1 MSQYINEAFKQ
12 FRLLESEDLDLSPT
26 GLDTLDT
33 YMNQAM
39 SDEDIDII
47 DLEAEAE
54 EDLKKSYIG
63 KVICDCNVCHSNI
76 FYNKEDIVID
86 EDGVVNPEDEC
97 PYCMSLD
104 GYTIVGEIKPY
115 EEGVIEEEPEDD
127 IDLDVNLEGNEEAE
141 EPLEVESEEDDDE
154 KEDDDLDES
163 LTEAFSEGQRVY
175 IKPNKRFGKIKSH
188 IKNDLYEVE
197 TYDGEDKNLPDR
209 VDTYYASDLE
219 LNESLPLSGVAKL
232 KGKSTLRRRD
242 EHDGCKCI
250 LGRNNTELSGD
261 EDLHESIDD
270 TYNDVMTPE
279 EARKYWDSEKDSDP
293 VLAEFDNFQDWYDE
307 SVKNGYIKESITEET
322 DITTV
327 KVDALS
333 NGPEDEEEFKSWLAN
348 HYPNLS
354 CEFTDDIYDNLIL
367 TGPKQDIKK
376 YLLNDYSYEVEGED
390 WVVTQY
396 PQLKESI
403 TESTEKFEIAP
414 AGQGKWKVLKNSVD
428 GGRVSEDSRIVID
441 ADTKEEAREI
451 LLANG
456 FKAEELLESIENV
469 SIDTED
475 ETMTM
480 TTKEDGGVVIETS
493 PKEEFE
499 ETFEEEEP
507 TELENGDEMIA
518 PLGPETEDELGITD
532 EPEEDMDFDFGEE
545 TPEEDVDIEEFDEET
560 FDGLGESYLRRCYE
574 NVNSFKTTNVI
585 CNENL
590 LTVEGNIGFKSGN
603 VKRTSFIFEAK
614 ESNNGKYVFE
624 GYNNEINIGKKAFR
638 LNCSIDNKKIIPES
652 LKYNY
657 RSKNDLNESVKLHGT
672 VKAPK
677 RG

>member
-12 FRLLESEDLDLSPT
+12 FRLLESEDFNLSPE

-33 YMNQAM
+33 FMNQAM
-39 SDEDIDII
+39 DDEYVDVY

-86 EDGVVNPEDEC
+86 EEGIVNIEDEC

-115 EEGVIEEEPEDD
+115 EEGVAEEEPEDD
-127 IDLDVNLEGNEEAE
+127 VDLDVDLEGNEEAE
-141 EPLEVESEEDDDE
+141 EPIEIEPEEDEDDE

-163 LTEAFSEGQRVY
+163 LQ
-175 IKPNKRFGKIKSH
+175 
-188 IKNDLYEVE
+188 
-197 TYDGEDKNLPDR
+197 
-209 VDTYYASDLE
+209 
-219 LNESLPLSGVAKL
+219 LSGVAKL

-261 EDLHESIDD
+261 KDLHESIELGDD
-270 TYNDVMTPE
+270 GQTIWAGVPVREDSIANNPHKTNMLVWADDDE
-279 EARKYWDSEKDSDP
+279 EWYIDWLVRQGIPDEQLCHEFYTRGWNSEDAIEEYKKSG
-293 VLAEFDNFQDWYDE
+293 L
-307 SVKNGYIKESITEET
+307 SLHESI
-322 DITTV
+322 
-327 KVDALS
+327 
-333 NGPEDEEEFKSWLAN
+333 N
-348 HYPNLS
+348 
-354 CEFTDDIYDNLIL
+354 
-367 TGPKQDIKK
+367 
-376 YLLNDYSYEVEGED
+376 
-390 WVVTQY
+390 
-396 PQLKESI
+396 
-403 TESTEKFEIAP
+403 ESTKKFEIVS
-414 AGQGKWKVLKNSVD
+414 AGQGKWKVLKNSID

-456 FKAEELLESIENV
+456 FKAEELLESVRRFENDEHIYGVIFDDGSEIKLPGTSKEEIARRCESEKDRTPVDIIDLGPNDIFVRGKGNRIEKINPQEVVFRESIENV

-499 ETFEEEEP
+499 ETFGEDEP
-507 TELENGDEMIA
+507 TELEAGDEMIA
-518 PLGPETEDELGITD
+518 PLEPETEDELGISD
-532 EPEEDMDFDFGEE
+532 ESEEDMDFDFGEE
-545 TPEEDVDIEEFDEET
+545 TSEEPEEDVDIDEFDEET

-574 NVNSFKTTNVI
+574 NVKSFNTTGVT

-590 LTVEGNIGFKSGN
+590 LTVEGNITFKSGN
-603 VKRTSFIFEAK
+603 VKKTSFIFEAK
-614 ESNNGKYVFE
+614 ESNNGKYIFE

-652 LKYNY
+652 LSYNY
-657 RSKNDLNESVKLHGT
+657 RSKNELNESVKVHGT